1 MHKSLALLALLP
13 ASGLLAQS
21 QSEYFMYGGTP
32 NTSEWEVRRTVD
44 TDGDDLFLS
53 ANEGVRFAY
62 DGATVVT
69 YVEDPRFE
77 IFAGQPAI
85 FGTGGGDVILKMIDL
100 DGDGLAMS
108 AGEVLSLIDTR
119 AAHGTTNASPDG
131 IDFDPNTGVM
141 YVTDDYWSSGSQP
154 GSGISTYVDLD
165 GDGLAMSAGEMTLFV
180 DGMGALTVPGTGGT
194 PVAIDIGDFEAI
206 MVDSAGIAIAFAQ
219 QDRMF
224 YAFQDLNGD
233 GDAMDAG
240 EAWNFCNLVDDVVG
254 LDVNAD
260 IAAGTLLA
268 PRCVSSTGTGWYAT
282 IEAISVEHGA
292 GTAGADVYWFA
303 STASNT
309 SCNAAAGLVYR
320 AEDLN
325 GDLDLNDAGE
335 VVLWLDGPNNNSM
348 MYPVTS
354 LYDAEGH
361 ENGVSIFQGNG
372 PSGASYNQDTVY
384 FLEDLNGDG
393 DAMDNGEQTL
403 RYQWAPDGCYA
414 VSMCMAPKGSF
425 ITGPPQPFMEI
436 LGTAGVHSNGTT
448 PQIGYAGS
456 PGIGQTFDIT
466 LTGSLP
472 SAGHMIAVGWSNSM
486 WNTTALPWDLGA
498 IGMPNNWLYVSLD
511 FQIPGANLSTGD
523 HTRTFQVPNDPSW
536 IGRDAY
542 FQYYINDLS
551 ANPRGAVTT
560 AYVHANI
567 Q

>member
-1 MHKSLALLALLP
+1 MFKSLVLFALLP
-13 ASGLLAQS
+13 SASLFAQS

-32 NTSEWEVRRTVD
+32 STPEWEVRRTLD

-85 FGTGGGDVILKMIDL
+85 FGTGGGDVILKMVDT
-100 DGDGLAMS
+100 DNDGLAMS
-108 AGEVLSLIDTR
+108 SGEVITFVDTR
-119 AAHGTTNASPDG
+119 AAHGISNSSPDG
-131 IDFDPNTGVM
+131 LDFDPNTGMM
-141 YVTDDYWSSGSQP
+141 YVTDDYWSSGPQP
-154 GSGISTYVDLD
+154 GAGISTYIDID
-165 GDGLAMSAGEMTLFV
+165 GDGLAMSSGEMTLFV
-180 DGMGALTVPGTGGT
+180 DGTASLTVPGIGGT
-194 PVAIDIGDFEAI
+194 PVTIGITDFEAI
-206 MVDSAGIAIAFAQ
+206 MIDSAGIAIGFEQ
-219 QDRMF
+219 QDRNL

-240 EAWNFCNLVDDVVG
+240 EAWNFCNLVDDVLG
-254 LDVNAD
+254 LEVNVD
-260 IAAGTLLA
+260 IAAGTLLP

-282 IEAISVEHGA
+282 LEALSVEHGA
-292 GTAGADVYWFA
+292 GTNGADVYWIA

-309 SCNAAAGLVYR
+309 SCNAAAGLIYR
-320 AEDLN
+320 GEDLN

-348 MYPVTS
+348 LYPVTS

-361 ENGVSIFQGNG
+361 EGGVSIFQGNG

-384 FLEDLNGDG
+384 FLVDNNGDG
-393 DAMDNGEQTL
+393 DAMDSGEQIL

-414 VSMCMAPKGSF
+414 VSMCSAPKGSF
-425 ITGPPQPFMEI
+425 VAGPPQPTMEI
-436 LGTAGVHSNGTT
+436 LGTPGVHSNGAT
-448 PQIGYAGS
+448 PQIGYSGL
-456 PGIGQTFDIT
+456 PGLGQTFDIT
-466 LTGSLP
+466 LANSLP
-472 SAGHMIAVGWSNSM
+472 GAVNRMAVGWSDSLWNS
-486 WNTTALPWDLGA
+486 TVLPWDLGP

-511 FQIPGANLSTGD
+511 FQFPGANLSTGTY
-523 HTRTFQVPNDPSW
+523 TRTFQVPSDPVW
-536 IGRDAY
+536 AGRDAY
-542 FQYYINDLS
+542 FQLYIVDGA